1 MLKFQFLKGGSLVLG
16 LALWIAGGITSAD
29 AATPALLK
37 AKQDAETRGYIFITS
52 HDEVVRGA
60 QKENKLRA
68 LSSLEPAAIRAMT
81 DAFKRKYPFIDV
93 HVEEI
98 AGTEDFQRF
107 ILEMKMKRGTNWDA
121 IHLTQHFYSEYL
133 PYLKKFDILGMA
145 EHGVL
150 SIPRQIVDSANRNI
164 VAKVSN
170 IAVIA
175 YNKAL
180 ISDERIPNSW
190 EGFLKPEFKGKK
202 FVTDIRPLG
211 IAGLVP
217 AWGLEKTLDF
227 ARKLAGQEP
236 IWTRGGARVL
246 NSLAAGEHSLF
257 VGVNFG
263 AVKRAETK
271 DPTGRLTYKVIEPV
285 PVRFASTDGILAAAE
300 HPNAALLWLEFQTS
314 VEGQKI
320 IDKYWPY
327 GASVFVPGSA
337 QERVVLGKRLSL
349 MNWDLQNNMDAWLE
363 KVVEAYGFPKEEKQ
377 K

>member
-1 MLKFQFLKGGSLVLG
+1 MKFHFLQGETFA
-16 LALWIAGGITSAD
+16 LALALCLTWGSAF
-29 AATPALLK
+29 AAVAAPELLK
-37 AKQDAETRGYIFITS
+37 AKRDGEARGYAFVTS
-52 HDEVVRGA
+52 HDEIVRGA

-68 LSSLEPAAIRAMT
+68 LTSLEPAAIKAMT

-93 HVEEI
+93 YVEEI

-107 ILEMKMKRGTNWDA
+107 ILEMKMKRSSTWDS
-121 IHLTQHFYSEYL
+121 IHLTQHFYNEYL

-150 SIPRQIVDSANRNI
+150 GIPRQIIDSANRNI

-170 IAVIA
+170 ITVVA

-180 ISDERIPNSW
+180 ISEEKVPNSW
-190 EGFLKPEFKGKK
+190 EGFLRPEFKGKK

-217 AWGLEKTLDF
+217 AWGVEKTLDF

-246 NSLAAGEHSLF
+246 NSLAAGEHSL
-257 VGVNFG
+257 VVAVNFG

-271 DPTGRLTYKVIEPV
+271 DPMGRLAYKVVEPV
-285 PVRFASTDGILAAAE
+285 PVRFAGTDGILAAAE

-314 VEGQKI
+314 VEGQRI
-320 IDKYWPY
+320 IDQYWPY

-337 QERVVLGKRLSL
+337 QEKVVAGKRLSL
-349 MNWDLQNNMDAWLE
+349 MSWDLQNDMDAWVE
-363 KVVEAYGFPKEEKQ
+363 KVIEAYGFPKEEKQ